1 MFLNEVFEKVE
12 GKLMGLEQN
21 FSLMAM
27 EQNKEKENVG
37 RMEVM
42 SLKNNEEFRGMVGS
56 LQNDFQ
62 YKLEVKMTD
71 LVNRLLTEQ
80 EERQRQMEDM
90 RYQMEMKDRMDKEKG
105 K

>member
-1 MFLNEVFEKVE
+1 
-12 GKLMGLEQN
+12 
-21 FSLMAM
+21 M
-27 EQNKEKENVG
+27 EQSKEKENLG

-42 SLKNNEEFRGMVGS
+42 NLKNNEEFRTVVGS

-80 EERQRQMEDM
+80 EERQR
-90 RYQMEMKDRMDKEKG
+90 
-105 K
+105 

>member
-1 MFLNEVFEKVE
+1 
-12 GKLMGLEQN
+12 
-21 FSLMAM
+21 
-27 EQNKEKENVG
+27 
-37 RMEVM
+37 
-42 SLKNNEEFRGMVGS
+42 MVGS

-80 EERQRQMEDM
+80 EERQRQMDDM

-105 K
+105 KQVTDELRDRYQ